1 MLHKELCHL
10 RRGALPQSIGEKKKS
25 RDIIGMAVNAAT
37 NIRQDDLR
45 DEVFNELDV
54 VMRVMQ
60 EGRV

>member
-1 MLHKELCHL
+1 
-10 RRGALPQSIGEKKKS
+10 
-25 RDIIGMAVNAAT
+25 MAVNAAT